1 MTKREMFEVIVN
13 GNVTE
18 EVVNMAKNE
27 IIKLDERNEKRRNT
41 LSKTAKEN
49 EPIKEA
55 ILGILTDVPMV
66 ASDVAEKVGIS
77 TQKASALLRQIDGLN
92 VTEVKVKGKGK
103 VKGYALAQSAT
114 HPPKELVIPTLFL
127 FIQPEQVFGR
137 AGPPQG

>member
-1 MTKREMFEVIVN
+1 MTKREMFEAIVN

-103 VKGYALAQSAT
+103 VKGYALA
-114 HPPKELVIPTLFL
+114 
-127 FIQPEQVFGR
+127 
-137 AGPPQG
+137 